1 MKPAKTRVTTSRV
14 PAEPTARG
22 VTLGRATWRKICAV
36 EGIVPNKE
44 TERMFEEFD
53 RLGLSA
59 EERRRRI
66 IAKHQGSTKK

>member
-1 MKPAKTRVTTSRV
+1 M
-14 PAEPTARG
+14 AEDLRRG
-22 VTLGRATWRKICAV
+22 RNRSKF
-36 EGIVPNKE
+36 PNKE

-66 IAKHQGSTKK
+66 IAKHLASTKK

>member
-1 MKPAKTRVTTSRV
+1 MV
-14 PAEPTARG
+14 RG
-22 VTLGRATWRKICAV
+22 TILGRTTWRKICAV

-53 RLGLSA
+53 RLGLSN

-66 IAKHQGSTKK
+66 IAKHLASTKK

>member
-1 MKPAKTRVTTSRV
+1 MKPAKTKRATSAL
-14 PAEPTARG
+14 PTEPVARG
-22 VTLGRATWRKICAV
+22 VTIGRATWRKICAV
-36 EGIVPNKE
+36 ERIVPNEE

-66 IAKHQGSTKK
+66 IAKHLASAKK